1 MTDKEHL
8 QLLIDIFLENKK
20 AFDEKMIGTQENTIW
35 NKWIDEMQFA
45 KKINSTMAEANT
57 ILENLVKKRL
67 LVAKR
72 QINKR
77 FYAVVTIPGYV
88 QSTKDIN
95 CYCHE

>member
-20 AFDEKMIGTQENTIW
+20 AFDEKMKGTQENTLW

-88 QSTKDIN
+88 QSIKDIN
-95 CYCHE
+95 CYCHG

>member
-20 AFDEKMIGTQENTIW
+20 AFDEKMKDTQENTIW

-45 KKINSTMAEANT
+45 NKINSTMAEANS

-88 QSTKDIN
+88 QSKKDIN

>member
-1 MTDKEHL
+1 MTDQEHL
-8 QLLIDIFLENKK
+8 QILTDIFLENKNT
-20 AFDEKMIGTQENTIW
+20 FDEKMKGTQENTIW
-35 NKWIDEMQFA
+35 NKWIDEIQFA
-45 KKINSTMAEANT
+45 KKINTTMAEANN

-88 QSTKDIN
+88 QSKKDVN
-95 CYCHE
+95 CYCSE

>member
-1 MTDKEHL
+1 MTDKDHM
-8 QLLIDIFLENKK
+8 QILIDIFLENKK
-20 AFDEKMIGTQENTIW
+20 AFDEKMKGTQENTIW

-95 CYCHE
+95 CYCKI

>member
-1 MTDKEHL
+1 MKDQQHIE
-8 QLLIDIFLENKK
+8 LLIEIFLENKNK
-20 AFDEKMIGTQENTIW
+20 FDEKMKGTQENTIW

-45 KKINSTMAEANT
+45 KKINATMAEANS
-57 ILENLVKKRL
+57 ILEALVKKRL

-77 FYAVVTIPGYV
+77 FYAVITIPGYV
-88 QSTKDIN
+88 QSPKDIN